1 MKIGYESKRI
11 FHNKT
16 GLGNYGRD
24 IIRGLSTYFP
34 DNIYFLYNPKK
45 SNQTLFKTNNDTIFE
60 CFPKSSFSKK
70 FYNYWRQKGVV
81 KDLIEDKIDL
91 FHGLS
96 GELPSGL
103 KKNNINSIVTIHDLI
118 FMRYPQLYSF
128 FDRKIHYYKF
138 KKAAKTADKIIA
150 ISEQTKKDIITFLK
164 INPDKIDVVYQ
175 GCQDVFKV
183 NYSEEEK
190 KKVTLKFKLPQQFI
204 LNVGTIETRKN
215 ALLIVKAIKKC
226 DTKLVLI
233 GKKTKYTDEIE
244 DYIQQNRLHD
254 KVQIISGLT
263 SIELAIVY
271 QLATIFVYPSIFE
284 GFGIPI
290 IEALYSKTPVIT
302 NKFGVFPEAGG
313 PNSIYIDPENA
324 DELAEKINYLLNN
337 ESVRN
342 EIAEKGFE
350 FVQKFNDDRIAKS
363 IHKIYL
369 KVITNLN
376 QN

>member
-34 DNIYFLYNPKK
+34 ENSYFLYNPKK
-45 SNQTLFKTNNDTIFE
+45 KNQILFKPNNTNVFE
-60 CFPKSSFSKK
+60 CLPKSNFSKK

-81 KDLIEDKIDL
+81 NDLIEDKIEL

-103 KKNNINSIVTIHDLI
+103 KSNNIKSVVTVHDLI
-118 FMRYPQLYSF
+118 FMRYPNLYSF
-128 FDRKIHYYKF
+128 VDRKIHYLKF
-138 KKAAKTADKIIA
+138 KRATKNADRIIA
-150 ISEQTKKDIITFLK
+150 ISEQTKEDIVAFLK
-164 INPDKIDVVYQ
+164 VNPNKINVVYQ

-183 NYSEEEK
+183 SYSTEEK
-190 KKVTLKFKLPQQFI
+190 KNVAVKLNLPQEFI

-215 ALLIVKAIKKC
+215 ALLIVKAIKNC

-244 DYIQQNRLHD
+244 AYIEQNNLKD
-254 KVQIISGLT
+254 KIQIISGLT
-263 SIELAIVY
+263 SVELAIVY

-313 PNSIYIDPENA
+313 PNSIYIDPENI

-342 EIAEKGFE
+342 EIAEKGFD
-350 FVQKFNDDRIAKS
+350 FVQKFNDDKIAKA
-363 IHKIYL
+363 IHEIYL
-369 KVITNLN
+369 KTINLVE
-376 QN
+376 

>member
-1 MKIGYESKRI
+1 M
-11 FHNKT
+11 
-16 GLGNYGRD
+16 
-24 IIRGLSTYFP
+24 
-34 DNIYFLYNPKK
+34 
-45 SNQTLFKTNNDTIFE
+45 
-60 CFPKSSFSKK
+60 
-70 FYNYWRQKGVV
+70 
-81 KDLIEDKIDL
+81 
-91 FHGLS
+91 
-96 GELPSGL
+96 
-103 KKNNINSIVTIHDLI
+103 
-118 FMRYPQLYSF
+118 
-128 FDRKIHYYKF
+128 
-138 KKAAKTADKIIA
+138 
-150 ISEQTKKDIITFLK
+150 
-164 INPDKIDVVYQ
+164 
-175 GCQDVFKV
+175 
-183 NYSEEEK
+183 
-190 KKVTLKFKLPQQFI
+190 TLKFKLPQQFI

-233 GKKTKYTDEIE
+233 GKKTKYNDEIE

-324 DELAEKINYLLNN
+324 DELAQKINYLLNN

-369 KVITNLN
+369 KAITNLN

>member
-1 MKIGYESKRI
+1 MRIGYESKRI

-24 IIRGLSTYFP
+24 MIRGLSTYFP
-34 DNIYFLYNPKK
+34 NNKYYLYNPKK
-45 SNQTLFKTNNDTIFE
+45 AKHILFKANDSNVFE
-60 CFPKSSFSKK
+60 QFPKSNFSKK

-81 KDLIEDKIDL
+81 QDLIEDKIHI

-103 KKNNINSIVTIHDLI
+103 KKNSIKSIVTIHDLI
-118 FMRYPQLYSF
+118 FMRYPHLYSF
-128 FDRKIHYYKF
+128 VDRNIHYLKF
-138 KKAAKTADKIIA
+138 KKAAKNANRIIA
-150 ISEQTKKDIITFLK
+150 ISEQTKNDIVRFLK

-183 NYSEEEK
+183 RYSENEK
-190 KKVTLKFKLPQQFI
+190 KNVASKFNLPEEFI

-215 ALLIVKAIKKC
+215 ALLIVKAIKNC
-226 DTKLVLI
+226 NTKLVLI
-233 GKKTKYTDEIE
+233 GKKTNYTDQIE
-244 DYIQQNRLHD
+244 VYIKENKLED
-254 KVQIISGLT
+254 KVRILSGLT

-324 DELAEKINYLLNN
+324 EELAEKINYLLVNN
-337 ESVRN
+337 CVRK
-342 EIAEKGFE
+342 EIAEKGFD
-350 FVQKFNDDRIAKS
+350 FAQKFNDDKIANS
-363 IHKIYL
+363 VNDIYL
-369 KVITNLN
+369 KTMYSAK
-376 QN
+376 